1 MTKKPFSMRFDPHL
15 VALADAL
22 AKERGIDRTAVFS
35 LAVLAYVS
43 HPKRA
48 PSEVGEKIVD
58 AVISNSTPKGRPRD
72 RGNKDSK
79 PKPHKGKGAA
89 AAKPVDEFG
98 DAPAVNVQKLNIAGW
113 RDNKRPTGLKTD
125 RKVKAR

>member
-58 AVISNSTPKGRPRD
+58 AV
-72 RGNKDSK
+72 K
-79 PKPHKGKGAA
+79 PKAKPK
-89 AAKPVDEFG
+89 AKPVDEFG
-98 DAPAVNVQKLNIAGW
+98 DAPAVNVQKLDIAEWGSN
-113 RDNKRPTGLKTD
+113 RRAPGL
-125 RKVKAR
+125 RRASKA